1 MKVYRNVKTI
11 QSKEKFGRRLS
22 LAGLLVLML
31 GLVVNF
37 TPNWFPPDQP
47 APHALGAFLQ
57 QYWTYIS
64 MASLVGGFLL
74 ASMGSYYINRFA
86 RRRWPGSKLIER
98 PDEVLER
105 SMKGFDDKYAYFSY
119 SLPAPYML
127 VGPSGITIL
136 AARSDKGRVVVNGDK
151 WREPFSLS
159 RIFTVFA
166 REGVGNPV
174 RDIAEQE
181 QKLRDLLAGANDG
194 VKDAFQ
200 EVPFNS
206 AAVFLNQDVQLEVD
220 NPDVPVLRADQLKD
234 FVRKRGKEVK
244 VQPSTL
250 RELTDYLVSVSDYE
264 KGGEGE

>member
-1 MKVYRNVKTI
+1 MKVYRNVSTI
-11 QSKEKFGRRLS
+11 KNREKFGRRLS
-22 LAGLLVLML
+22 LSGLLVLMI

-37 TPNWFPPDQP
+37 TPNWFPPGQP

-86 RRRWPGSKLIER
+86 RRRWPGSKFIER
-98 PDEVLER
+98 PDEVVER
-105 SMKGFDDKYAYFSY
+105 SMKGFDDKYTYFAY

-127 VGPSGITIL
+127 VGPSGVTIL
-136 AARSDKGRVVVNGDK
+136 AARSDKGRVVAQGDR
-151 WREPFSLS
+151 WREPFSIG

-174 RDIAEQE
+174 RDLQEQE
-181 QKLRDLLAGANDG
+181 TKVRALLAQA
-194 VKDAFQ
+194 DARQKELFQ
-200 EVPFNS
+200 DVPFNQ
-206 AAVFLNQDVQLEVD
+206 AAVFLNQDVRLEVE
-220 NPDVPVLRADQLKD
+220 NPSIPVLRADQLKE
-234 FVRKRGKEVK
+234 FMRKRAKDVK

-250 RELTDYLVSVSDYE
+250 RELTDYLVSVSEYQEDE
-264 KGGEGE
+264 EG

>member
-1 MKVYRNVKTI
+1 MKVYRNITTI

-22 LAGLLVLML
+22 LAGLLVLMI

-64 MASLVGGFLL
+64 MVSLVGGFLL

-105 SMKGFDDKYAYFSY
+105 SMKGFDDKYAYFAY
-119 SLPAPYML
+119 SLPAAYTL

-136 AARSDKGRVVVNGDK
+136 AARSDKGRVVAQGEK
-151 WREPFSLS
+151 WREPFSLG

-166 REGVGNPV
+166 REGVGNPA
-174 RDIAEQE
+174 RDIADQE
-181 QKLRDLLAGANDG
+181 QKLRELLARADDK
-194 VKDAFQ
+194 VKDAFK
-200 EVPFNS
+200 EVPVNG
-206 AAVFLNQDVQLEVD
+206 AAVFLNQDVSLEVD
-220 NPDVPVLRADQLKD
+220 NPAVPVVRADQLKD
-234 FVRKRGKEVK
+234 FIRKRAKDTK
-244 VQPSTL
+244 LQASTL
-250 RELTDYLVSVSDYE
+250 RDLTEYLVAASDFQE
-264 KGGEGE
+264 DGEE